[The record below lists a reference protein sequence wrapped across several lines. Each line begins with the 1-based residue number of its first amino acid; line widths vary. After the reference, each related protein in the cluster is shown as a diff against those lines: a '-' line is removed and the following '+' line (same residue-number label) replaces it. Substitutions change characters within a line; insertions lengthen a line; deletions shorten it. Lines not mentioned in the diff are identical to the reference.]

1 MLARAL
7 TCFSSL
13 ACVIAPASLASAE
26 PQKPSH
32 QSQFVQPVEPEKSAP
47 ADAPAQREVFPGVRV
62 DVVSKLV
69 EIDGSIAIDAHR
81 TNDKGQTLVVFL
93 ETLVCTRDSKEH
105 ESLVVTDAKASQVHA
120 ALLLVGLKPG
130 EPGRWE
136 GRREGEKNTLVGI
149 APKGDAVRVTIAP
162 RNEDGSLG
170 DEVDALEWVVNQR
183 DARPFRAVE
192 PDAALVFAGSKM
204 VKPRRRMIDPERSD
218 QPEVYAGDLE
228 GTIVGLT
235 SFGTETIGVTAMYN
249 PDAGTQEPEWIARG
263 SMPAMNTRVLLRVR
277 PAK

>member
-1 MLARAL
+1 MLVRAL
-7 TCFSSL
+7 THSASL
-13 ACVIAPASLASAE
+13 ACMIASVSLAGVEPQPASQQTQAAE
-26 PQKPSH
+26 PAK
-32 QSQFVQPVEPEKSAP
+32 
-47 ADAPAQREVFPGVRV
+47 PAQQAAADSLAPREVFPGVRV
-62 DVVSKLV
+62 DVASKLV
-69 EIDGSIAIDAHR
+69 EIDGTIAIDAHR
-81 TNDKGQTLVVFL
+81 TTDKGQRLVVFL
-93 ETLVCTRDSKEH
+93 ETLVCMKDSKEH

-136 GRREGEKNTLVGI
+136 RRKDGDKNTLVGI
-149 APKGDAVRVTIAP
+149 APKGDAVRVTIATKH
-162 RNEDGSLG
+162 EDGTLG

-183 DARPFRAVE
+183 DARAFRQIE

-204 VKPRRRMIDPERSD
+204 VKPRRRMIDPEKSD

-249 PDAGTQEPEWIARG
+249 PDAGTQEPEWIASERLPAVG
-263 SMPAMNTRVLLRVR
+263 SKAVVRVR
-277 PAK
+277 PAP

>member
-1 MLARAL
+1 MLPIVL
-7 TCFSSL
+7 TCVT
-13 ACVIAPASLASAE
+13 ALASAPLVE
-26 PQKPSH
+26 PSKTDAAAQPAA
-32 QSQFVQPVEPEKSAP
+32 QPATPRLTGPTDPQPV
-47 ADAPAQREVFPGVRV
+47 REVFPGVRV
-62 DVVSKLV
+62 DVTTKLV
-69 EIDGSIAIDAHR
+69 EIDGTIAIDAHR
-81 TNDKGQTLVVFL
+81 TTDKGQKLVVFL
-93 ETLVCTRDSKEH
+93 ETLVCMKDSKEH

-120 ALLLVGLKPG
+120 ALLLVGLRPG

-136 GRREGEKNTLVGI
+136 RRKEGDKNTLIGV
-149 APKGDAVRVTIAP
+149 APKGDGVRVTIAP
-162 RNEDGSLG
+162 KRDDGTPG

-183 DARPFRAVE
+183 DAKGFRQVE

-204 VKPRRRMIDPERSD
+204 VKPRRRMIDPEKTD

-249 PDAGTQEPEWIARG
+249 PDAGTQEPQWIAADTL
-263 SMPAMNTRVLLRVR
+263 PTVNTKVLVRIR